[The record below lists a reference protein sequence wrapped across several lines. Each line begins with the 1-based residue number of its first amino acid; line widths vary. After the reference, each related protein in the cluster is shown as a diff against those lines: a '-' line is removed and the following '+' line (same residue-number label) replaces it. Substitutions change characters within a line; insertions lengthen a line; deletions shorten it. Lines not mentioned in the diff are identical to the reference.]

1 MARIYAV
8 VFGSLGLCT
17 ALIRDMIH
25 GVSPQEALVRG
36 WVVLL
41 VFSFVGAVIGAIA
54 EQVLR
59 EAVEQRLRNQLAEK
73 LKGPSKSQA
82 ES

>member
-17 ALIRDMIH
+17 ALIRDMIQ
-25 GVSPQEALVRG
+25 GASPQDALLRG

-41 VFSFVGAVIGAIA
+41 TFSLVGAMIGAIA
-54 EQVLR
+54 ERVLR

-73 LKGPSKSQA
+73 VKGPSESQA
-82 ES
+82 

>member
-25 GVSPQEALVRG
+25 GVAPQDALLRG
-36 WVVLL
+36 WVVLFA
-41 VFSFVGAVIGAIA
+41 FSLVGATIGAVA
-54 EQVLR
+54 ERVLR
-59 EAVEQRLRNQLAEK
+59 EAVEQRLRTEMAEK
-73 LKGPSKSQA
+73 VKGPSESQA
-82 ES
+82 